1 MEAAAD
7 LAFAGPARPIG
18 VAGGGALLA
27 AVRDLAPDWP
37 MAEPGEADVVVARDA
52 AGWRVTGRRWA
63 LPGAVC
69 ASELEAA
76 NALLGGLLVCYAA
89 QDESRAVLHAAAV
102 EFAGGV
108 LALVGD
114 NGAGKSTL
122 ALALAVAGFR
132 FWGDDRLILRRGPS
146 ALAAEA
152 TGLAAKARLPL
163 PVRTP
168 AAHRAFVEAR
178 RLYSWPELAILEL
191 APAERVP
198 FGALAPLAGFVFLD
212 RREHAAP
219 DLAPEPAPAVARRLI
234 AATHAPQLSAAGLVA
249 AAAAWAA
256 APGWRLVYGDAW
268 EAAAF
273 LAARFGR

>member
-18 VAGGGALLA
+18 IAGGRPLLA
-27 AVRDLAPDWP
+27 LARELAPDWP
-37 MAEPGEADVVVARDA
+37 MAEPGEADVAVAREA

-89 QDESRAVLHAAAV
+89 QDEARAVLHAAAV
-102 EFAGGV
+102 EFGGEV

-122 ALALAVAGFR
+122 ALALAASGR
-132 FWGDDRLILRRGPS
+132 WLWGDDRLILRRGPS
-146 ALAAEA
+146 ALAAES

-163 PVRTP
+163 PASAP
-168 AAHRAFVEAR
+168 EFHRAFVEAR
-178 RLYSWPELAILEL
+178 RLYSWPELAILSL
-191 APAERVP
+191 APAERAP
-198 FGALAPLAGFVFLD
+198 FGTLAPLAGFVFLD
-212 RREHAAP
+212 RREGAAP
-219 DLAPEPAPAVARRLI
+219 TLASEPAPGVARRLI
-234 AATHAPQLSAAGLVA
+234 AATHAPQLSAAGLVV

-256 APGWRLVYGDAW
+256 APGWRLLYGDAW
-268 EAAAF
+268 EAAA
-273 LAARFGR
+273 LLTARFGR